1 MEKRK
6 YTKLNAEFQRIERRD
21 KKACDNTYVESEKM
35 IQMNL
40 FTEQK
45 LTDMKKELIF
55 TKGDRDVG
63 EGIN

>member
-1 MEKRK
+1 
-6 YTKLNAEFQRIERRD
+6 
-21 KKACDNTYVESEKM
+21 
-35 IQMNL
+35 MNL

-55 TKGDRDVG
+55 TERERDVG